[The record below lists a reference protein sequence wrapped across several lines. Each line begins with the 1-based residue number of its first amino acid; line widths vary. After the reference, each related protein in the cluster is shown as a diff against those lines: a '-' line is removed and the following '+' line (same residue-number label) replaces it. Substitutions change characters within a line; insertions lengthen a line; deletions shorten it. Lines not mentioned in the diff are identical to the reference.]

1 MKIFLIG
8 GTGTIGRVVADRF
21 KADHHVIMGG
31 RSRGDVYIDLAD
43 EDTIKTALDKVGMV
57 DAIICIAG
65 EARWAPFHNLSEDD
79 FYIGIKSKLMGQV
92 NLVRLG
98 RHHINPG
105 GSITLSSGILA
116 DEPVLQTTSAA
127 MVNGAIN
134 SFVKAVNLELKT
146 IRVNVVS
153 LGLVAD
159 AYDLYKDF
167 FPGHN
172 PVPMHKVANAYVKC
186 VEGWARGEVLRV
198 YE

>member
-43 EDTIKTALDKVGMV
+43 EDTIKKALDEVGMV
-57 DAIICIAG
+57 DAIVCIAG

-79 FYIGIKSKLMGQV
+79 FYVGIKSKLMGQV

-116 DEPVLQTTSAA
+116 DEPVFQTTSAA

-134 SFVKAVNLELKT
+134 SFVKAVNLELKN
-146 IRVNVVS
+146 IRINVVS

-159 AYDLYKDF
+159 AYDIYKDF

>member
-1 MKIFLIG
+1 
-8 GTGTIGRVVADRF
+8 
-21 KADHHVIMGG
+21 
-31 RSRGDVYIDLAD
+31 
-43 EDTIKTALDKVGMV
+43 
-57 DAIICIAG
+57 
-65 EARWAPFHNLSEDD
+65 
-79 FYIGIKSKLMGQV
+79 
-92 NLVRLG
+92 
-98 RHHINPG
+98 
-105 GSITLSSGILA
+105 
-116 DEPVLQTTSAA
+116 